1 MSILSYTIISVL
13 IISSISMIGLITLS
27 LSNKILDKLITY
39 LVSFATGTLFGGALI
54 HLLPQAYAS
63 NMKPLYVS
71 LWTIAGL
78 STFFIM
84 EKFFRWRHCHHPT
97 TKEHLHPIVPMNIFG
112 DTIHNFID
120 GVLIAISFSASIP
133 LGIATS
139 VAVLFHEIPQEIS
152 DFSILIKGGL
162 SVKKALLVNIL
173 SASVALVGALIALQ
187 MGKSINGFTNV
198 LIPFTAGG
206 FIYIAGSDLIPE
218 LHHNTE
224 ISKSFIQLMMLIF
237 GVAIMTLLDLIF

>member
-1 MSILSYTIISVL
+1 MSILNYTIISVL
-13 IISSISMIGLITLS
+13 IISSISLIGLATLS
-27 LSNKILDKLITY
+27 LSKKLLDKLITY
-39 LVSFATGTLFGGALI
+39 LVSFATGILFGSALI

-63 NMKPLYVS
+63 NINSLYVS

-78 STFFIM
+78 STFFVM

-97 TKEHLHPIVPMNIFG
+97 TKDHLHPIIPMNIFG

-120 GVLIAISFSASIP
+120 GVLIAISYSASIP

-162 SVKKALLVNIL
+162 SVKKALIVNIL
-173 SASVALVGALIALQ
+173 SSLVALIGALIALQ
-187 MGKSINGFTNV
+187 MGKNINGFTNA

-218 LHHNTE
+218 LHHDTDLL
-224 ISKSFIQLMMLIF
+224 KSFIQLIMLIF
-237 GVAIMTLLDLIF
+237 GVVIMSLLYLIF

>member
-1 MSILSYTIISVL
+1 MSVLSYTIISVL

-27 LSNKILDKLITY
+27 LSNRILDKLITY

-63 NMKPLYVS
+63 NMNSLYVS
-71 LWTIAGL
+71 LWTITGL
-78 STFFIM
+78 SIFFIM

-97 TKEHLHPIVPMNIFG
+97 TKAHLHPIVPMNIFG

-120 GVLIAISFSASIP
+120 GVLIAISFTASIP

-162 SVKKALLVNIL
+162 SVKKALLVNVL
-173 SASVALVGALIALQ
+173 GASVSLVGALIALQ
-187 MGKSINGFTNV
+187 MGKNINGFTNA

-218 LHHNTE
+218 LHHDTE
-224 ISKSFIQLMMLIF
+224 ISKSLMQLIMLIF
-237 GVAIMTLLDLIF
+237 GVVIMTLLELIF

>member
-1 MSILSYTIISVL
+1 MSVLSYTIISVL

-27 LSNKILDKLITY
+27 LSKRILDKLITY

-63 NMKPLYVS
+63 NMSSLSVS

-120 GVLIAISFSASIP
+120 GILIAISFTASIP

-173 SASVALVGALIALQ
+173 GALVSFFGALIALQ
-187 MGKSINGFTNV
+187 MGEHINGFTNA

-206 FIYIAGSDLIPE
+206 FIYIAGSDLIQ
-218 LHHNTE
+218 NYT
-224 ISKSFIQLMMLIF
+224 I
-237 GVAIMTLLDLIF
+237 TLKYQNLSYN

>member
-1 MSILSYTIISVL
+1 MSVLSYTIISVL

-27 LSNKILDKLITY
+27 LSKRILDKLVTY

-54 HLLPQAYAS
+54 HLLPQAYTS
-63 NMKPLYVS
+63 NMSSLSVS

-120 GVLIAISFSASIP
+120 GILIAISFTASIP

-162 SVKKALLVNIL
+162 TVKKALLVNIL
-173 SASVALVGALIALQ
+173 GAFSSFFGALIALQ
-187 MGKSINGFTNV
+187 MGEHINGFTNA

-224 ISKSFIQLMMLIF
+224 ISKSFIQLIMLIF
-237 GVAIMTLLDLIF
+237 GVVTMTILELIF

>member
-1 MSILSYTIISVL
+1 VSVLSYTIISVL

-27 LSNKILDKLITY
+27 LSNRILDKLITY

-63 NMKPLYVS
+63 NMNSLYVS
-71 LWTIAGL
+71 LWTITGL
-78 STFFIM
+78 SIFFIM

-97 TKEHLHPIVPMNIFG
+97 TKSHLHPIVPMNIFG

-120 GVLIAISFSASIP
+120 GVLIAISFTASIP

-162 SVKKALLVNIL
+162 SVKKALLVNVL
-173 SASVALVGALIALQ
+173 GASVSLVGALIALQ
-187 MGKSINGFTNV
+187 MGKNINGFTNA

-218 LHHNTE
+218 LHHDTE
-224 ISKSFIQLMMLIF
+224 ISKSLMQLIMLIF
-237 GVAIMTLLDLIF
+237 GVVIMTLLELIF

>member
-1 MSILSYTIISVL
+1 VSVLSYTIISVL

-27 LSNKILDKLITY
+27 LSNRILDKLITY

-63 NMKPLYVS
+63 NMNSLYVS
-71 LWTIAGL
+71 LWTITGL
-78 STFFIM
+78 SIFFIM

-120 GVLIAISFSASIP
+120 GVLIAISFTASIP

-162 SVKKALLVNIL
+162 SVKKALLVNVL
-173 SASVALVGALIALQ
+173 GASVSLVGALIALQ
-187 MGKSINGFTNV
+187 MGKNINGFTNA

-218 LHHNTE
+218 LHHDTE
-224 ISKSFIQLMMLIF
+224 ISKSLMQLIMLIF
-237 GVAIMTLLDLIF
+237 GVVIMTLLELIF

>member
-1 MSILSYTIISVL
+1 
-13 IISSISMIGLITLS
+13 
-27 LSNKILDKLITY
+27 
-39 LVSFATGTLFGGALI
+39 
-54 HLLPQAYAS
+54 
-63 NMKPLYVS
+63 
-71 LWTIAGL
+71 
-78 STFFIM
+78 M

-120 GVLIAISFSASIP
+120 GILIAISFTASIP

-173 SASVALVGALIALQ
+173 GALVSFFGALIALQ
-187 MGKSINGFTNV
+187 MGEHINGFTNA

-224 ISKSFIQLMMLIF
+224 ISKSFIQLIMLIF
-237 GVAIMTLLDLIF
+237 GVFTMTILELVF